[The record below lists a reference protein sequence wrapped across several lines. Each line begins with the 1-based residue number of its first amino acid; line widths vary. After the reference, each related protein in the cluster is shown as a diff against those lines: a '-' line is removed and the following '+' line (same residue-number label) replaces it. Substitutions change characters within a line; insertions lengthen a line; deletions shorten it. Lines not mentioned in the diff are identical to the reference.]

1 MVRTV
6 VVTTVKRASVTDPQ
20 RFSKEFN
27 ATGVW
32 PATQRR
38 KNCIYNEGDV
48 VKNHL
53 NFVKVVPITYLNF
66 IVIVIEVSKKK
77 KKEGIIFHSDPRIR
91 MLPKTAHN
99 RHQFRNWLQYF
110 WWNSYIVQFVLYLQL
125 IHDTQP
131 TKTPKMFALTLYHT
145 AYSHVIRFASK
156 RYQGIKTNK

>member
-27 ATGVW
+27 AIGVW

-77 KKEGIIFHSDPRIR
+77 KKKELFFIPTLVLECYLRQLTIDISSAIDCNIFGE
-91 MLPKTAHN
+91 T
-99 RHQFRNWLQYF
+99 
-110 WWNSYIVQFVLYLQL
+110 L
-125 IHDTQP
+125 IS
-131 TKTPKMFALTLYHT
+131 FNLCFIY
-145 AYSHVIRFASK
+145 
-156 RYQGIKTNK
+156 N